1 MLQRSPRRWTAYLR
15 LRLRLQLLLVL
26 LVLLVSLVL
35 PSILLRVAFVLSR
48 QNASHTSD
56 QCRILQCRILIRLV
70 RPQSMLIV
78 LAPAAL
84 HARIGVKHV
93 GEIGNAHAGVIAAT
107 VADVIPAH
115 ALADT

>member
-1 MLQRSPRRWTAYLR
+1 M
-15 LRLRLQLLLVL
+15 

-35 PSILLRVAFVLSR
+35 LSILLRVALVLSR

-56 QCRILQCRILIRLV
+56 QCRIKIRLV

-78 LAPAAL
+78 LAPAVL

-93 GEIGNAHAGVIAAT
+93 GEFGNAHAGVIAAT

-115 ALADT
+115 ALGDT